1 MINFEFHSPTKVI
14 FGKKVEKNVG
24 QEIKNWGGKKV
35 LIHYGGSS
43 AKKSGLLDRVIDS
56 LTEVGLAYVELGGV
70 VPNPRLGLVREGVKL
85 CKEEKVDFIL
95 AVGGGSVIDSAKA
108 IGMSIANNC
117 DAWDIYDG
125 KVEPIK
131 CLPVATILTIAAA
144 GSETSRSAVITNED
158 GELKRGVNCQAAR
171 PKFAMMNPEL
181 TFTLPTYQTAC
192 GVVDIMMHTMER
204 YFTTVKNVELTDRIS
219 EGLLKTVINNAPIA
233 IEDPT
238 NYDARAEIMWAG
250 SLSHNDLTGTGR
262 IGDFACHQLEH
273 ELTGLFNV
281 AHGAGLAAVWGSWA
295 RFVYKTDINRF
306 TQYAVRVWNCEID
319 FQNPEVTALAGIE
332 NTETFFKS
340 IGMPT
345 SIKELGIE
353 NLTAEQIEEMAV
365 KCTFFGN
372 RKIGNFMQLDKEEII
387 QIYEMARN

>member
-1 MINFEFHSPTKVI
+1 MINFEFHSTTKVI
-14 FGKKVEKNVG
+14 FGKDVENNVG
-24 QEIKNWGGKKV
+24 QEIKDWGGSKV

-43 AKKSGLLDRVIDS
+43 AKKSGLLDRVITS
-56 LTEVGLAYVELGGV
+56 LKAVGLSYVELGGV
-70 VPNPRLGLVREGVKL
+70 VPNPRLGLVREGVTL
-85 CKEEKVDFIL
+85 CKNENVDFIL
-95 AVGGGSVIDSAKA
+95 AVGGGSVIDSSKA
-108 IGMSIANNC
+108 IGMSIANGC
-117 DAWDIYDG
+117 DAGDIYDRNI
-125 KVEPIK
+125 VPTK
-131 CLPVATILTIAAA
+131 CLPVGVILTIAAA
-144 GSETSRSAVITNED
+144 GSETSNSAVITKEE
-158 GELKRGVNCQAAR
+158 GELKRGIICQDCR

-181 TFTLPTYQTAC
+181 TFTLPAYQTAC
-192 GVVDIMMHTMER
+192 GIVDIMMHTMER

-233 IEDPT
+233 IKDPT

-273 ELTGLFNV
+273 EITGLFNV

-295 RFVYKTDINRF
+295 RFVYRTDVNKF
-306 TQYAVRVWNCEID
+306 VQYAVRVWNCEMD

-332 NTETFFKS
+332 KTEAFFKS